1 MSVTQTFT
9 VTVVSTGAGNKYVI
23 DGVQQDTVN
32 LAVAGT
38 YRFDQSDNTNNG
50 HPLLISETPNG
61 THGGGVPYTTGVTT
75 VGSPGYPGAYT
86 EIVVATNAPATL
98 YYYCFYHSGM
108 GGQINTSAN
117 AYGAFNWNKG
127 AWNGLNDEAAAIT
140 GQSLTLS
147 QGTTTAN
154 AEIRAGWSRGAWSSA
169 TWNQAPDSFISL
181 TTAGQLDTSLNLGFG
196 WGRESWNEGN
206 WNSSLGFVLT
216 GNGNIF
222 STTTL
227 SALNTSGNSVT
238 ARGNVDVTI
247 TGDNISVFEG
257 NVTLDG
263 EVKVVISGEDLV
275 TATVNTFAVLANG
288 AVTISTPTLQSNTAI
303 GTITTGTAN
312 LIEITGQDLNINLSN
327 VTAGSNNII
336 DISGINANANVGTMN
351 FSTGQIL
358 TITGQSLSVSLANI
372 VPTSQNFLSIDG
384 NQANITSSTLKFW
397 DPIVDNNQENWTNIH

>member
-1 MSVTQTFT
+1 MSVTATFT
-9 VTVVSTGAGNKYVI
+9 VTVVSAGGNKYAI
-23 DGVQQDTVN
+23 DGSTQATVN

-38 YRFDQSDNTNNG
+38 YRFDQSDSSNNG
-50 HPLLISETPNG
+50 HPLLISTNDNNSPAA
-61 THGGGVPYTTGVTT
+61 PYTTGVTS
-75 VGSPGYPGAYT
+75 VGTPGYAGAYT
-86 EIVVATNAPATL
+86 QIVVANDAPSTL

-117 AYGAFNWNKG
+117 AYGAFTWNKG
-127 AWNGLNDEAAAIT
+127 AWNSLNDEAAAIT

-196 WGRESWNEGN
+196 WSRESWNEGD

-227 SALNTSGNSVT
+227 SALNSSVNSVT

-247 TGDNISVFEG
+247 SGENINVSEG
-257 NVTLDG
+257 NIVLEG
-263 EVKVVISGEDLV
+263 EVKVVIVGEDLV
-275 TATVNTFAVLANG
+275 TATVNTFAVVANG
-288 AVTISTPTLQSNTAI
+288 AVTINTPTLQSNTAI
-303 GTITTGTAN
+303 GTTTTGTAN
-312 LIEITGQDLNINLSN
+312 LIEVTGQDLNINLGN
-327 VTAGSNNII
+327 ITTGSFNII
-336 DISGINANANVGTMN
+336 EIAGMNANANVGTMN

-358 TITGQSLSVSLANI
+358 TITGQSLTISLANI